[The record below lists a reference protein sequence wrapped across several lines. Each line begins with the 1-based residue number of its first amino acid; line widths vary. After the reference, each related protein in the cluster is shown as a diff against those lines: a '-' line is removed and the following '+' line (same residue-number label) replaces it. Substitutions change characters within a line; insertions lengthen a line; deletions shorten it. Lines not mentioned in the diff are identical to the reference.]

1 MRHELVLANI
11 PERREFE
18 LGELFTVLRF
28 VVLPT
33 KCYHVFLEEYFE
45 RPVRPNTNET
55 SARTNC
61 GDNCSFCTTEHLS
74 FTKQF
79 VWDELRD
86 VMYSCIFDEGPV
98 TLAAFL
104 KGLTENVDDIY
115 GQDEELVKSLQPG
128 NIHALALQLVA
139 ARFVEIFVDE
149 AKLGTK
155 DLNKK
160 ELKVKLV
167 KDEFDRRLIR
177 GRGPFRRQR
186 MSPL

>member
-1 MRHELVLANI
+1 
-11 PERREFE
+11 
-18 LGELFTVLRF
+18 
-28 VVLPT
+28 
-33 KCYHVFLEEYFE
+33 
-45 RPVRPNTNET
+45 
-55 SARTNC
+55 
-61 GDNCSFCTTEHLS
+61 
-74 FTKQF
+74 
-79 VWDELRD
+79 
-86 VMYSCIFDEGPV
+86 MYSCIFDEGPV